1 MTAADAPMRI
11 GVVIGSDR
19 PLGPKPEATRCQ
31 GCQKVVE
38 PFAIGNDWIT
48 PRFCDPC
55 IAREEAAADEKR
67 KLEAIAAAG
76 IPRKCQRLRWDRTV
90 IQAED
95 EDLDAFQARLRGFPV
110 DEPRI
115 GITAENRGIARQLR
129 DWTIRD
135 SSLWICGPVG
145 GGKTTLVGALV
156 AGLVRRGVGV
166 RYTAEAELF
175 QALRDAQD
183 YSGDGKPVK
192 AAKTAAV
199 FCLDDIGASTNIKSW
214 QADVMEH
221 IICARY
227 DAGAPIICTS
237 NLLLGQV
244 ADLYGQRAA
253 SRLAEMTGRRMLIL
267 KGHDWRTGER
277 HEEAA
282 SFRPPPRAAS
292 KHDGRAAAAG
302 SEED

>member
-1 MTAADAPMRI
+1 MMAI
-11 GVVIGSDR
+11 GAVIGSER
-19 PLGPKPEATRCQ
+19 HLPPPPAPTLCQ
-31 GCQKVVE
+31 GCKLPVE
-38 PFAIGNDWIT
+38 PFAIGGDWIN

-55 IAREEAAADEKR
+55 IRREEAVADEKR
-67 KLEAIAAAG
+67 KLEALAAAG
-76 IPRKCQRLRWDRTV
+76 IPRHCHRLRWDRVT
-90 IQAED
+90 IQD
-95 EDLDAFQARLRGFPV
+95 DGEDLDAFQARLRGFPL

-115 GITAENRGIARQLR
+115 GITADNRGIARQLR

-135 SSLWICGPVG
+135 PSLWICGPVG
-145 GGKTTLVGALV
+145 GGKSTLAGALA

-166 RYTAEAELF
+166 RYTTEGDLLTAMSELKDYEGTSAPVKGAKSAAIF
-175 QALRDAQD
+175 VLDDAGTTTGLRD
-183 YSGDGKPVK
+183 
-192 AAKTAAV
+192 
-199 FCLDDIGASTNIKSW
+199 W
-214 QADVMEH
+214 QVNVMER
-221 IICARY
+221 IICHRY
-227 DAGAPIICTS
+227 DANAPIICTS

-282 SFRPPPRAAS
+282 SFRPPPRATS